1 MSTAVDVQSVTV
13 KFTENVIALDDVSIH
28 IPHGQFIS
36 IVGPSGC
43 GKTTLLNLV
52 AGMFDQPH
60 SGSVSVLGESPGIS
74 NPNVAYMFAR
84 DCLLPWR
91 TALRNASY
99 GMELRGVSKTETQA
113 KAESLLAAVGLQG
126 FEDALPKALSHGMR
140 QRVALARTFALDAP
154 ILLMDEPF
162 GALDA
167 QTKTVL
173 ADVLMSLWQKER
185 RTVLFITHD
194 LAEAIALSDR
204 VIVMSAR
211 PGRIVKDVTV
221 DLPRPRS
228 SRGLQNEAR
237 FHELY
242 TELWNSL
249 EL

>member
-1 MSTAVDVQSVTV
+1 MTTAVDIRSVTV
-13 KFTENVIALDDVSIH
+13 KFANDVTALSNVNIN
-28 IPHGQFIS
+28 IPHGQFVS

-52 AGMFDQPH
+52 AGLFDEPH
-60 SGSVSVLGESPGIS
+60 SGDVSILGDSPKIS

-91 TALRNASY
+91 TALGNASY
-99 GMELRGVSKTETQA
+99 GMELRGIDKETTQSKA
-113 KAESLLAAVGLQG
+113 MSILASVGLRG
-126 FEDALPKALSHGMR
+126 FEESLPKALSHGMR
-140 QRVALARTFALDAP
+140 QRVALARTFALDSP

-167 QTKTVL
+167 QTKIVL

-221 DLPRPRS
+221 DLSRPRS
-228 SRGLQNEAR
+228 SRALQNEPR